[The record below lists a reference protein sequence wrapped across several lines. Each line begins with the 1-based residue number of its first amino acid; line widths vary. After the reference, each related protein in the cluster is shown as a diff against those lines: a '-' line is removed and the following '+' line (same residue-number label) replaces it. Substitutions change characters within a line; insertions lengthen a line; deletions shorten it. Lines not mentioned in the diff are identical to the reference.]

1 MFVRKKK
8 NKSGTISVVV
18 IDKSHGGFKE
28 VKNFGVVS
36 SEAEADALCVHA
48 HEWIRAYGGQL
59 QIDFGK
65 PPVFE
70 RELEETDRAFANIDA
85 VFMNAPQLR
94 PHSRRDTQTSCHSQ
108 DMSANEQDGHG
119 GLP

>member
-48 HEWIRAYGGQL
+48 HEW
-59 QIDFGK
+59 
-65 PPVFE
+65 
-70 RELEETDRAFANIDA
+70 
-85 VFMNAPQLR
+85 LR